1 MEKEQSSHLL
11 NVIANLERQRSET
24 DALSAR
30 RFAAFSELKQYSDG
44 LEKRIAE
51 VAIDLMTARKEIV
64 ASRYALIAE
73 TNRRTELEKQ
83 LQALKS
89 QKRAKNGRFK

>member
-1 MEKEQSSHLL
+1 MDEKQCSHLL
-11 NVIANLERQRSET
+11 NVIANLERQRSDTHVLWE
-24 DALSAR
+24 R
-30 RFAAFSELKQYSDG
+30 RVTAFSELKQYSDD

-51 VAIDLMTARKEIV
+51 VAIDLTTARQEIV
-64 ASRYALIAE
+64 TARYALIAE
-73 TNRRTELEKQ
+73 TNRRIELEKQ